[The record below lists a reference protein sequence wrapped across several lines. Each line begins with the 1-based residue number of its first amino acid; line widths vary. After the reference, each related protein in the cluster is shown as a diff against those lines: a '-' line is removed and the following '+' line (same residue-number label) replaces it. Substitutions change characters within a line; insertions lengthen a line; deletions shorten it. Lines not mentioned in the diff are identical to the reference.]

1 MITTIAG
8 IQLFQNLI
16 SWNGFLKIQK
26 IKFNMKVKN
35 TLGLFMI
42 LLGGIATAQ
51 TSNNIPQV
59 EELLSKMTLEEK
71 IGQLNLLT
79 PGGGVATGSVVS
91 EDVEA
96 KIKAGNVGGVFGVS
110 SPEKVRQAQEIAV
123 KSSRLGIPLL
133 IGSDIIHGYKTTY
146 PIPLGLSS
154 SWDMDLM
161 KEAAQL
167 AAKEA
172 TADGI
177 NWNFSPMVDIA
188 RDPRWGRIAEGAEED
203 PYLGS
208 QVAKAMME
216 GYQGEDLTAPN
227 TMIATVKHM
236 ALYGAA
242 EAGRDYNSVDMSRLK
257 MFNEYL
263 PPYQA
268 AVEAG
273 VASVMTS
280 FNDIDGI
287 PASGNKWLLTDL
299 LRERWGFGG
308 FVVSD
313 YTSVNEMIAHGMGDL
328 QAVSAMAI
336 NAGLDMDMVGE
347 GFLTTL
353 KKSVDEGKVSEE
365 QITKA
370 ARRILEAKHKL
381 GLLDDP
387 YLYSDESRPEKD
399 ILTKENR
406 DFARKAATRSFVLLK
421 KHDNTLPLSK
431 NAKIALIGPLADN
444 KNNMLGTW
452 APTGNPQLSIPI
464 LEGMENVAKDA
475 TITYAKGA
483 NISNDTSFAKKVNVF
498 GERITVSDKSPESL
512 LNEAMAVAEAS
523 DVIVA
528 VVGEA
533 TEMSGEAA
541 SRTDITIP
549 ESQKKL
555 IRKLANSDKPV
566 VLVLMSGR
574 PLDISEEMA
583 LPVSILQ
590 IWHPGVEAGNAVA
603 DVLFGDYN
611 PSAKLTNSWPRN
623 VGQIPIHYRMKATGR
638 PGPESGEFQKFKTNY
653 LDSPNSPLLPF
664 GYGLSYTT
672 FEYSDVKAN
681 SSELEKTGS
690 IELSATVTNTGDH
703 DGEEIVQLYTHDK
716 VRSITPP
723 GKELKGFK
731 KIMLKKGESKTVTF
745 ELTAEDLKFYNSEL
759 KHVAEPGEFDFFIAG
774 SSDSK
779 FDGSFTLKE

>member
-1 MITTIAG
+1 MRKFKLSVALL
-8 IQLFQNLI
+8 LF
-16 SWNGFLKIQK
+16 
-26 IKFNMKVKN
+26 
-35 TLGLFMI
+35 TGLSG
-42 LLGGIATAQ
+42 LQAQ
-51 TSNNIPQV
+51 EKIPQV
-59 EELLSKMTLEEK
+59 EELLEKMTLEEK

-79 PGGGVATGSVVS
+79 PGGGIATGSVVS

-110 SPEKVRQAQEIAV
+110 SPERVRQAQELAV
-123 KSSRLGIPLL
+123 KNSRLGIPLL

-154 SWDMDLM
+154 SWDLELI
-161 KEAAQL
+161 KEGAEM

-188 RDPRWGRIAEGAEED
+188 RDPRWGRIAEGAGED

-208 QVAKAMME
+208 QIAKAMVE
-216 GYQGEDLTAPN
+216 GYQGEDMSLPH
-227 TMIATVKHM
+227 TMMATVKHM
-236 ALYGAA
+236 ALYGAP
-242 EAGRDYNSVDMSRLK
+242 EAGRDYNTVDMSRLK

-263 PPYQA
+263 PPYKA
-268 AVEAG
+268 AVDAG
-273 VASVMTS
+273 VGSVMTS

-287 PASGNKWLLTDL
+287 PATGNKWLLTDL
-299 LRERWGFGG
+299 LRERWGFDG

-313 YTSVNEMIAHGMGDL
+313 YTSVNEMIAHGLGDL
-328 QAVSAMAI
+328 QAVSALAI

-353 KKSVDEGKVSEE
+353 KKSVEEGLVSEE

-370 ARRILEAKHKL
+370 ARRILEAKHKI

-399 ILTKENR
+399 ILTEENR
-406 DFARKAATRSFVLLK
+406 QLARKAATRSFVLLK
-421 KHDNTLPLSK
+421 KHNNTLPLSK
-431 NAKIALIGPLADN
+431 NAKIALVGPLANN

-452 APTGNPQLSIPI
+452 APTGNPQLSVPI
-464 LEGMENVAKDA
+464 LEGLKNVAPNA
-475 TITYAKGA
+475 NITYAKGA

-498 GERITVSDKSPESL
+498 GQRIQIAEESPEAL
-512 LNEAMAVAEAS
+512 LKEALDLAKSS
-523 DVIVA
+523 DVVVA

-549 ESQKKL
+549 DSQKKL
-555 IRKLANSDKPV
+555 INELVKTGKPV

-590 IWHPGVEAGNAVA
+590 IWHPGVEAGNAVG
-603 DVLFGDYN
+603 DVLFGNYN
-611 PSAKLTNSWPRN
+611 PSGKLTNSWPRS
-623 VGQIPIHYRMKATGR
+623 VGQIPIHYRMKTTGR
-638 PGPESGEFQKFKTNY
+638 PGPESGDFQKFKTNY

-681 SSELEKTGS
+681 AEKLSADGS
-690 IELSATVTNTGDH
+690 IELSATVTNTGDF
-703 DGEEIVQLYTHDK
+703 DGEEVVQLYIRDV
-716 VRSITPP
+716 VRSVTPP
-723 GKELKGFK
+723 GKELKGFQ
-731 KIMLKKGESKTVTF
+731 KIALKKGESKTVTF
-745 ELTAEDLKFYNSEL
+745 TITPEDLKFYNYNIEF
-759 KHVAEPGEFDFFIAG
+759 VNEPGEYEFFIGG
-774 SSDSK
+774 SSDNK
-779 FDGSFTLKE
+779 MAGSFELTQ

>member
-1 MITTIAG
+1 MRNFKLSVALFLFAG
-8 IQLFQNLI
+8 LSYLQ
-16 SWNGFLKIQK
+16 
-26 IKFNMKVKN
+26 
-35 TLGLFMI
+35 
-42 LLGGIATAQ
+42 AQ
-51 TSNNIPQV
+51 ERIPEV
-59 EELLSKMTLEEK
+59 EELLEKMTLEEK

-79 PGGGVATGSVVS
+79 PGGGIATGSVVS
-91 EDVEA
+91 EDVET

-110 SPEKVRQAQEIAV
+110 SPAKVRQAQELAV
-123 KSSRLGIPLL
+123 KNSRLGIPLL

-154 SWDMDLM
+154 SWDMELI
-161 KEAAQL
+161 KSGAQM

-188 RDPRWGRIAEGAEED
+188 RDPRWGRIAEGAGED

-208 QVAKAMME
+208 QIAKAMVE
-216 GYQGEDLTAPN
+216 GYQGDDLSKPE
-227 TMIATVKHM
+227 TMMATVKHM
-236 ALYGAA
+236 ALYGAP
-242 EAGRDYNSVDMSRLK
+242 EAGRDYNTVDMSRLK

-263 PPYQA
+263 PPYKA
-268 AVEAG
+268 AVDAG
-273 VASVMTS
+273 VGSVMTS
-280 FNDIDGI
+280 FNDIDGV

-299 LRERWGFGG
+299 LRERWGFDG

-328 QAVSAMAI
+328 QAVSALAI

-353 KKSVDEGKVSEE
+353 KKSVEEGKVSEE

-370 ARRILEAKHKL
+370 ARRILEAKHKI
-381 GLLDDP
+381 GLLNDP

-399 ILTKENR
+399 ILTEENR
-406 DFARKAATRSFVLLK
+406 ALARKAATRSFVLLK
-421 KHDNTLPLSK
+421 KHNDILPLKK
-431 NAKIALIGPLADN
+431 NGKIALIGPLANN

-452 APTGNPQLSIPI
+452 APTGNPQLSVPI
-464 LEGMENVAKDA
+464 LEGMKNVAPNA
-475 TITYAKGA
+475 TIQYAKGA
-483 NISNDTSFAKKVNVF
+483 NISDDTSFAKKVNVF
-498 GERITVSDKSPESL
+498 GERIQIAEESPETL
-512 LNEAMAVAEAS
+512 LKEALDLARSS
-523 DVIVA
+523 DVVVA

-549 ESQKKL
+549 DSQKKL
-555 IRKLANSDKPV
+555 IRELAKTGKPV
-566 VLVLMSGR
+566 VLALMSGR
-574 PLDISEEMA
+574 PLDISEEMN

-611 PSAKLTNSWPRN
+611 PSGKLTNSWPRS
-623 VGQIPIHYRMKATGR
+623 VGQIPIHYRMKTTGR

-672 FEYSDVKAN
+672 FEYSDVKASSKSLN
-681 SSELEKTGS
+681 SNGS
-690 IELSATVTNTGDH
+690 IELSATVTNTGNY
-703 DGEEIVQLYTHDK
+703 DGEEVVQLYVHDK
-716 VRSITPP
+716 VRSVTPP
-723 GKELKGFK
+723 GKELKGFQ
-731 KIMLKKGESKTVTF
+731 KIALKKGESKTVTF
-745 ELTAEDLKFYNSEL
+745 TITPEDLKFYNSQIEY
-759 KHVAEPGEFDFFIAG
+759 VFEPGEYEFFIAG
-774 SSDSK
+774 SSDAD
-779 FDGSFTLKE
+779 FAGSFSLEK